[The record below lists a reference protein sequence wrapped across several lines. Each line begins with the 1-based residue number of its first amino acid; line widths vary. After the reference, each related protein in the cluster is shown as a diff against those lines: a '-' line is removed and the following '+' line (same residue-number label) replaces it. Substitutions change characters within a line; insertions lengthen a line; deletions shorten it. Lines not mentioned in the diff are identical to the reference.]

1 MVTRVG
7 QKSKQTHEANG
18 EPVNQASLY
27 FLKALALQA
36 SLAVDNAALFSDLQG
51 DIVDLPR
58 AYDAALEV
66 WVRALDQRAGE
77 AEGHTQ
83 RVTDLTVRLAR
94 AMGFS
99 EVDLV
104 HVRRGAQL
112 HDIGKM
118 SVPDRILAKPGALTD
133 EEWKIM
139 RRHPIYARELLSPIA
154 YLQPAVDIPYCHHE
168 KWDGTGYPRG
178 LRGEDIPLAARIFAV
193 VDVWDSMRE
202 DRPYRPAWPVEQ
214 VRLYIREQGYMHF
227 DPKVVEVFLGVDA
240 GPTA

>member
-1 MVTRVG
+1 MVTRVR
-7 QKSKQTHEANG
+7 QESKRTHKTNGGPAN
-18 EPVNQASLY
+18 PASLY
-27 FLKALALQA
+27 LLKALALQA
-36 SLAVDNAALFSDLQG
+36 SLAVDNATLFSDLQG

-77 AEGHTQ
+77 AEGHTH

-94 AMGFS
+94 AMRFS
-99 EVDLV
+99 KADLV

-118 SVPDRILAKPGALTD
+118 SVPDRILLKPGALTD
-133 EEWKIM
+133 EEWAIM
-139 RRHPIYARELLSPIA
+139 RRHPIYAYELLMPIA

-178 LRGEDIPLAARIFAV
+178 LRGEEIPLAARIFAV

-202 DRPYRPAWPVEQ
+202 GRPYRPAWPSDQ
-214 VRLYIREQGYMHF
+214 VRLYIREQAYTHF
-227 DPKVVEVFLGVDA
+227 DPKVVEAFLGVDA